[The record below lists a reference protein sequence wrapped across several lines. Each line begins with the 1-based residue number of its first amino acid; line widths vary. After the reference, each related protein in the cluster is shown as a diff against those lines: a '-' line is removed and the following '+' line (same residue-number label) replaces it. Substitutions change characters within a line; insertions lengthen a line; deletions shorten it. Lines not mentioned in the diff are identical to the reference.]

1 MSAGWGALRA
11 AHGAIVF
18 SRRVRALA
26 QALDRI
32 LPSDSASVLDV
43 GCGDGS
49 VGDAVRRLRP
59 GIAWQGAE
67 AYPRPGCRV
76 PVLAFDGRSLP
87 LSDASVDFV
96 VFVDVLHHADDPAAL
111 LREARRVARRGV
123 VVKDHLRDRPL
134 AGAVLAAMDWVG
146 NRAHG
151 VPLRYAF
158 WSSDEWARAWADAG
172 LRPVRRETR
181 LGLYPAPVRPIFEWG
196 LHHLTLLEPA
206 APGASGPR

>member
-1 MSAGWGALRA
+1 MTDGWSALRG
-11 AHGAIVF
+11 AHGRLVF

-26 QALDRI
+26 RALDEL
-32 LPSDSASVLDV
+32 LPRDSASVLDV

-76 PVLAFDGRSLP
+76 PVLAFDGRTLP
-87 LSDASVDFV
+87 LPDASVDHV
-96 VFVDVLHHADDPAAL
+96 VFVDVLHHAADPMAL

-123 VVKDHLRDRPL
+123 IVKDHLRDRPL
-134 AGAVLAAMDWVG
+134 ARPVLAFMDWVG

-151 VPLRYAF
+151 VPMTYAF
-158 WSSDEWARAWADAG
+158 WSSDEWARAWAAAG
-172 LRPVRRETR
+172 LRPVRRAER
-181 LGLYPAPVRPIFEWG
+181 LGLYPAPARPLFEWG

-206 APGASGPR
+206 APAPSRR